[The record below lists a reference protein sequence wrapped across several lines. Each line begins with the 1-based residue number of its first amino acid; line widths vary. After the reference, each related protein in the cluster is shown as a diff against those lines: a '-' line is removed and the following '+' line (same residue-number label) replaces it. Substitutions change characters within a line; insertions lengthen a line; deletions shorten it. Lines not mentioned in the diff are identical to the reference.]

1 MTERSYIYLAMQY
14 NFLRENLTKKQL
26 YKNYLSR
33 YDKEKAR
40 RYAEIDMK
48 IKIGETTNRGQRA
61 YSLRRDE
68 RLDIYESVKFEGT
81 KSDRLFIEAYVR
93 SRVGSRFSEFNIQPI
108 KDDYFICFNSN
119 IIRTIQR
126 EFYTYVD
133 EAFAE
138 LARIKEISKKH

>member
-1 MTERSYIYLAMQY
+1 MIERSYIYLAMQY
-14 NFLRENLTKKQL
+14 NFLARNLTKKKL
-26 YKNYLSR
+26 YEKYLSQ
-33 YDKEKAR
+33 YDEEKAR

-48 IKIGETTNRGQRA
+48 IKIGETTNRGRRA
-61 YSLRRDE
+61 YQLRDGE
-68 RLDIYESVKFEGT
+68 GLDIYESVKFEGT

-93 SRVGSRFSEFNIQPI
+93 ARVGSRFSAFNIQPI

-138 LARIKEISKKH
+138 LERIKMIAKKQ